1 MQVKLKKQALNDAE
15 RKKVIRLVA
24 SCIQILEVEETI
36 NVDWFKFLPIEY
48 RSEVKKIVENAKNVK
63 YHFLK
68 NKNDESRDFTE
79 LLTETRIQLLE
90 EVEKIKDEG
99 MALSLLRTFNNN
111 EVIVEDE
118 FDEDLRKT
126 IINKIKTQDEI
137 IKRKFLT
144 TCNSFIRRHKIY

>member
-1 MQVKLKKQALNDAE
+1 MQVKLKKQSLPEAE
-15 RKKVIRLVA
+15 RKKVIRLLA
-24 SCIQILEVEETI
+24 SCVQITECEETI
-36 NVDWFKFLPIEY
+36 NVDWFKWLPIEY
-48 RSEVKKIVENAKNVK
+48 RSEVKKIVETSKAVK

-68 NKNDESRDFTE
+68 NKNDEAKDFTE

-90 EVEKIKDEG
+90 EIEKIQDEAT
-99 MALSLLRTFNNN
+99 ALSLLRTFNNN

-126 IINKIKTQDEI
+126 VLSKIKAQDET

-144 TCNSFIRRHKIY
+144 TCNSFIRRNKLF